1 MIGKELLH
9 YKIIEKLGA
18 GGMGAV
24 YLAEDLRLERKV
36 ALKFLSPIIA
46 NNADAVKKF
55 AQEAKIAASLS
66 HPNIAQVYAIEE
78 FDGDTFIVFQYI
90 NGQELQ
96 DYIEVID
103 LSDNQKF
110 DIARSLA
117 DGLLAAHEQGI
128 IHRDVKAG
136 NIMISSKGRVK
147 ILDFGIAG
155 LLEANDL
162 MHTAEQLGTASY
174 MAPELFVGLPANIQS
189 EIWAYGVV
197 LYQLFSK
204 KLPFDGH
211 YQQAI
216 SYSILHDEPTAIK
229 EHVPD
234 IPAVFESIIT
244 KCLQKDREDRYQSI
258 SEILEEL
265 DGHKKSESV
274 VTASQSTLS
283 NKQRAFIISSIGILL
298 IALIISNLDLFTSVP
313 ETKRLAIIPFTN
325 VGEITEN
332 AVFLDGILETMTSK
346 LSQIDNY
353 EEKLWVIPS
362 SEVLSNDVSSISD
375 ARNLFGINLA
385 ITGSLQDIAGNKRL
399 TINLIDAENLRQLKS
414 QVIDLSGGNMMGLQS
429 ESVSK
434 MIQMLEI
441 EMSDRINETIIAGET
456 NNANASGFYLSGNGY
471 LYRYT
476 QSNYLD
482 NAIGLF
488 KQAIQEDSEF
498 ALAYASLGE
507 AYWRKY
513 EQTNVVSY
521 VDSAQIFVDQATS
534 INSDLLEVQQV
545 QALLYLGT
553 GEYENAVQVYNEV
566 IETNSNNEAAFI
578 GLAEAYDNL
587 GETEKAEEAYQ
598 SAIEIKPDYWV
609 GHKSLGNFFIKN
621 GDYQKAVS
629 PLQKVVALTPD
640 NHDGFSN
647 LGVLFYYL
655 SDWDQSIANFTRSL
669 EIKPTESAASNLGTV
684 HYIQGNYEDASKY
697 YEIAVDVNPNN
708 YAVWG
713 NLASLQGILGNNHQ
727 EIKFYRR
734 AIEVAE
740 EQLEVNP
747 NDITLNTQLAAYYS
761 DVGDVENSISYIK
774 KTLRLAPE
782 VPEVSFRLASA
793 YEKIGQRSEAIELMK
808 SAIEQDYPV
817 ENILNQPELSELV
830 ADETFQE
837 FLQNIDRNETN
848 SN

>member
-9 YKIIEKLGA
+9 YKIVNKLGA

-24 YLAEDLRLERKV
+24 YLAEDSRLERKV
-36 ALKFLSPIIA
+36 ALKFLSPTIA
-46 NNADAVKKF
+46 NNESSIKNF
-55 AQEAKIAASLS
+55 ANEAKIAASLS

-78 FDGDTFIVFQYI
+78 FEGDTFIVFQYI
-90 NGQELQ
+90 EGEELQ
-96 DYIEVID
+96 EYIQSHD
-103 LSDNQKF
+103 LNEDEKIR
-110 DIARSLA
+110 IARSIA
-117 DGLLAAHEQGI
+117 EGLLAAHEQGI
-128 IHRDVKAG
+128 IHRDIKAG
-136 NIMISSKGRVK
+136 NIMVSPKGRVK

-155 LLEANDL
+155 LLEANDV
-162 MHTAEQLGTASY
+162 MQTAEQLGTASY
-174 MAPELFVGLPANIQS
+174 MAPELFVGLPSDIPS
-189 EIWAYGVV
+189 EIWAFGVV

-216 SYSILHDEPTAIK
+216 SYAILHEEPIPIK
-229 EHVPD
+229 EQVPE
-234 IPAVFESIIT
+234 ISEVFASIIT
-244 KCLQKDREDRYQSI
+244 KCLEKDRVNRYQSI
-258 SEILEEL
+258 SEILQEL
-265 DGHKKSESV
+265 DEQETLANRKPISEESV
-274 VTASQSTLS
+274 FSV
-283 NKQRAFIISSIGILL
+283 KQKTFIFSSIGILF
-298 IALIISNLDLFTSVP
+298 IALIFSNLDLFSSVP

-353 EEKLWVIPS
+353 EEQLWVIPS
-362 SEVLSNDVSSISD
+362 SEILSNDISSITD
-375 ARNLFGINLA
+375 AKNLFGINLA
-385 ITGSLQDIAGNKRL
+385 ITGSLQDIAGSKRL

-441 EMSDRINETIIAGET
+441 EMNDRISQTIIAGET
-456 NNANASGFYLSGNGY
+456 NNANASAFYLSGNGY

-476 QSNYLD
+476 QSDYLE
-482 NAIGLF
+482 NAIRLF
-488 KQAIQEDSEF
+488 KQAIQEDSGF
-498 ALAYASLGE
+498 ALAHASLGE

-513 EQTNVVSY
+513 QQTDLVTF
-521 VDSAQIFVDQATS
+521 VDSAQFYLDQAQK
-534 INSDLLEVQQV
+534 INNTLIEVKQV

-553 GEYENAVQVYNEV
+553 GNYEEAIRVYSAVL
-566 IETNSNNEAAFI
+566 ETDSNNETALS
-578 GLAEAYDNL
+578 GLAEAFDNV
-587 GETEKAEEAYQ
+587 GDIEKAEIAYL
-598 SAIEIKPDYWV
+598 SAIEIKPEYWL
-609 GHKSLGNFFIKN
+609 GHKSLGNFYIKN
-621 GDYQKAVS
+621 GEYQKAVA

-655 SDWDQSIANFTRSL
+655 SDWEQSIANFTRSL
-669 EIKPTESAASNLGTV
+669 EIRPTESAASNLGTV
-684 HYIQGNYEDASKY
+684 HYILGNYEEASRY

-713 NLASLQGILGNNHQ
+713 NLASLQGILGNSHQ
-727 EIKFYRR
+727 EIKFYRK

-740 EQLEVNP
+740 GQLEVNP

-761 DVGDVENSISYIK
+761 DIGDVSIAISYIE
-774 KTLRLAPE
+774 KTLRLAPD

-793 YEKIGQRSEAIELMK
+793 YEKIGKRTEAVELMK
-808 SAIEQDYPV
+808 TAIEQDYPV
-817 ENILNQPELSELV
+817 ENILNQPELSDLV
-830 ADETFQE
+830 TDEEFQD
-837 FLQNIDRNETN
+837 FLKSIESD
-848 SN
+848 